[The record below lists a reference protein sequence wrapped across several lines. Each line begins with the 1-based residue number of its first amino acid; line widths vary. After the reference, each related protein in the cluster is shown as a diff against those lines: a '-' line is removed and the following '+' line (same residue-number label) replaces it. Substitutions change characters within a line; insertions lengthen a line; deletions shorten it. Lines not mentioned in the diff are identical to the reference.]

1 MVQMRRRTATRAAR
15 DGAPTRTGTGTATRT
30 PTRTATRPAAA
41 TRTALPPVGG
51 VTAAIVPV
59 GALTAP
65 QALDADVTNELTNA
79 GPAFGD
85 VLMAIG
91 GAVARSQAALDKGMV
106 DTARRLSAT
115 TITVV
120 TDVIQKLDDDG
131 RPVADDTDLIT
142 TDVSL
147 INFVTPTVHEWEHVA
162 VSMDLEVGE
171 FDNEQ
176 GVRFTRSQSSSQ
188 SFGIKRSFL
197 GLVSLNLAGASRD
210 SSSFAVGT
218 SRSDVEADFA
228 TGQVRLDAQLSP
240 RRTTKF
246 PVPAEVTIGPSIY
259 FAQGT
264 VTETKSQG
272 IVTQRAMELTITV
285 RKANG
290 DVNPNVPLEVDAD
303 AFRLSFATGAGFN
316 GSSTNAQ
323 GQVKVTL
330 TRDIPNVRFLRLT
343 GQRITARLGQV
354 SNSVVV
360 NL

>member
-1 MVQMRRRTATRAAR
+1 MVQTRRKTATRDERNGGVGRRAA
-15 DGAPTRTGTGTATRT
+15 APL
-30 PTRTATRPAAA
+30 AA
-41 TRTALPPVGG
+41 TRSATPVGG
-51 VTAAIVPV
+51 ITAAIVPV
-59 GALTAP
+59 GATTAV
-65 QALDADVTNELTNA
+65 QSQNADVTEELTKA

-106 DTARRLSAT
+106 ETAKRLSAT
-115 TITVV
+115 KITVV

-142 TDVSL
+142 ADVSL

-162 VSMDLEVGE
+162 ISMDLEVGE
-171 FDNEQ
+171 FDIEQ
-176 GVRFTRSQSSSQ
+176 GVRFNRSQSSSS
-188 SFGIKRSFL
+188 SFGVKRTLL
-197 GLVSLNLAGASRD
+197 GIIPLNLGGASTD
-210 SSSFAVGT
+210 SSRSSFGT
-218 SRSDVEADFA
+218 SRTDFEADFA

-264 VTETKSQG
+264 ITETKSQG

-285 RKANG
+285 RKASG
-290 DVNPNVPLEVDAD
+290 DVNPNVPLEIDAD
-303 AFRLSFATGAGFN
+303 AFRLSFATGGGFN
-316 GSSTNAQ
+316 GSTTNAQ

-330 TRDIPNVRFLRLT
+330 SRDIPNVRFLRPT
-343 GQRITARLGQV
+343 GQRVTARLGQV

>member
-1 MVQMRRRTATRAAR
+1 MVQTRRKTATRDERNGGVGRRTAT
-15 DGAPTRTGTGTATRT
+15 PV
-30 PTRTATRPAAA
+30 AA
-41 TRTALPPVGG
+41 TRSATPVGG
-51 VTAAIVPV
+51 VTAAVVPV
-59 GALTAP
+59 GAVTAT
-65 QALDADVTNELTNA
+65 QALDADVTNELTSA

-106 DTARRLSAT
+106 ETAKRLSAT
-115 TITVV
+115 KITVV

-142 TDVSL
+142 ADVSL

-171 FDNEQ
+171 FDIEQ
-176 GVRFTRSQSSSQ
+176 GVRFSRSQSSSS
-188 SFGIKRSFL
+188 SFGVKRSLL
-197 GLVSLNLAGASRD
+197 GIIPLNLAGASSDNSR
-210 SSSFAVGT
+210 SSLGT
-218 SRSDVEADFA
+218 SRTDFEADFA

-264 VTETKSQG
+264 ITETKSQG

-285 RKANG
+285 RKASG
-290 DVNPNVPLEVDAD
+290 DVNPNVPLEIDAD
-303 AFRLSFATGAGFN
+303 AFRISFATGGGFN
-316 GSSTNAQ
+316 GSTTNAQ

-330 TRDIPNVRFLRLT
+330 TRDIPNVRFLRPT